1 MFEFRLRTYWA
12 DADRAGIVFYPNYYR
27 FLEQAEEE
35 LFLASGVDRLKL
47 LLENHVW
54 MPRVETFAK
63 FVRPIPLGAAVR
75 IRLHP
80 QFQGDRT
87 VRYDFVFLDDPG
99 VEKIAEGYVTVVCV
113 DDTHFRAT
121 PIPQPIRAAIQRAL

>member
-1 MFEFRLRTYWA
+1 MFELTLRTYWA

-35 LFLASGVDRLKL
+35 LFLAAGVDRLQL

-63 FVRPIPLGAAVR
+63 FLRPIPLGAAVR
-75 IRLHP
+75 IRLYP
-80 QFQGDRT
+80 QLKGEKT
-87 VRYDFVFLDDPG
+87 VRYDFEFFDDAG
-99 VEKIAEGYVTVVCV
+99 NEKIAAGYVTVVCV
-113 DDTHFRAT
+113 DDTNFSAT
-121 PIPQPIRAAIQRAL
+121 PIPQPIRAAIEKAL